1 AVAAVAC
8 DVDFTIF
15 EKFDLPIFT
24 RSKGDNHNSILARM
38 FHRIGN
44 LRLIEPFEKSQQLAK
59 LVRFHLANLSVSQDF
74 PNSTARC
81 VAAST
86 ASIRAPRTPRC
97 SRACRP
103 AMVVPPGL
111 ATMSLRTPGCACV

>member
-1 AVAAVAC
+1 MSWPYCEPKSRIRMRSLSGAVVISIARLCEGNIVFRPQSEQLFEDRFVVDGAVAAVAC

-44 LRLIEPFEKSQQLAK
+44 LRLIE
-59 LVRFHLANLSVSQDF
+59 
-74 PNSTARC
+74 
-81 VAAST
+81 
-86 ASIRAPRTPRC
+86 
-97 SRACRP
+97 
-103 AMVVPPGL
+103 
-111 ATMSLRTPGCACV
+111 